1 MALAYVALGSNQGER
16 RSVIRRAIQL
26 LGEESR
32 IAITA
37 VSPLIETRPVGGP
50 DDQDTYLNGA
60 IELQTDLAP
69 RVLLIKLLEVEQA
82 LGRVRRERWGSRA
95 IDLDLLLYDQDVIEL
110 PELCVPHP
118 RMHYRRFVL
127 EPMTRIAPSAM
138 HPTLGLTIQNLFDRM
153 TRSPG
158 FLVLLGLDDF
168 RQKRL
173 FQTLSHRLPAI
184 TLEMDCRNSIR
195 YSPPQMLSRHLEF
208 LETYAEY
215 FSRSRFGGFRSPWI
229 ISSQWYD
236 LAWIKAQCDL
246 SGSELDQFWDVWS
259 GLRKQVF
266 EATLL
271 IWLNDS
277 GDCVS
282 SGGNRWKPLLATYLK
297 SQIATP
303 VLEVMQEGQLESEID
318 LVIQSLV
325 S

>member
-1 MALAYVALGSNQGER
+1 
-16 RSVIRRAIQL
+16 
-26 LGEESR
+26 
-32 IAITA
+32 
-37 VSPLIETRPVGGP
+37 
-50 DDQDTYLNGA
+50 
-60 IELQTDLAP
+60 
-69 RVLLIKLLEVEQA
+69 
-82 LGRVRRERWGSRA
+82 
-95 IDLDLLLYDQDVIEL
+95 
-110 PELCVPHP
+110 
-118 RMHYRRFVL
+118 
-127 EPMTRIAPSAM
+127 
-138 HPTLGLTIQNLFDRM
+138 
-153 TRSPG
+153 
-158 FLVLLGLDDF
+158 
-168 RQKRL
+168 
-173 FQTLSHRLPAI
+173 
-184 TLEMDCRNSIR
+184 
-195 YSPPQMLSRHLEF
+195 MLSRHLEF

-277 GDCVS
+277 GDYVS
-282 SGGNRWKPLLATYLK
+282 SDGNRWKPLLATYLK
-297 SQIATP
+297 TQIATP